1 VTFSHVK
8 LANNAGTVI
17 GVALVW
23 VAFFELNQLVFS
35 QLAHSSRAHWVFLPA
50 ALRIMSVLV
59 FGGAGVL
66 GLTFGAF
73 LTLPHDAPWPY
84 ELALAVS
91 SGLAPMIAIWLCRQ
105 MFPILP
111 DLSGLRGQHI
121 IALSIVGAAANS
133 ILIGVCIASS
143 SRWDSNLRQIA
154 AIFVGDM
161 LGTFIL
167 LSVISV
173 MVGIILKIFSA
184 KNR

>member
-1 VTFSHVK
+1 VTFSHVRF
-8 LANNAGTVI
+8 ANKAATII

-23 VAFFELNQLVFS
+23 VAFFELNQLIFS
-35 QLAHSSRAHWVFLPA
+35 QLAHSSRAHWIFLPA

-59 FGGAGVL
+59 FRGAGVL
-66 GLTFGAF
+66 GLMFGAF
-73 LTLPHDAPWPY
+73 LTLPHDAPLPY

-91 SGLAPMIAIWLCRQ
+91 SGLAPMVAIWLCRQ

-133 ILIGVCIASS
+133 ILINVCMAAA
-143 SRWDSNLRQIA
+143 SRWDGNLRPVA

-167 LSVISV
+167 LSVISFMFGV
-173 MVGIILKIFSA
+173 TLKITTSI
-184 KNR
+184 KR